1 MPEDRWALREE
12 RFPERDADS
21 GGGGGF
27 GPNLLRSAILQRTDI
42 ESLERGRRRSS

>member
-21 GGGGGF
+21 DGGF